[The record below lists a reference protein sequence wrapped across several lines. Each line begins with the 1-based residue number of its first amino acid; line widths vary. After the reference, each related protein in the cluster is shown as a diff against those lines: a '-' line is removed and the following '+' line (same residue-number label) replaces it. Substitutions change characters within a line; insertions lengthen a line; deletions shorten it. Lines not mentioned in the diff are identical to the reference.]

1 MQEKTRTSLLLV
13 LVIESDTVEPAI
25 FETMVRSTLRL
36 ARSTVVDHVVDFTG
50 LSQTA
55 HQMVREI
62 IIASRSAAMDVG
74 VVRVSKA
81 AIREIVV
88 ARRQTLMMSIPRM
101 DTSEA
106 MKSLR
111 LGIGVPMVE
120 MSILFSFLCA
130 RPRMPPG
137 KT

>member
-1 MQEKTRTSLLLV
+1 VQEKTRTSLLLV
-13 LVIESDTVEPAI
+13 LVIESE
-25 FETMVRSTLRL
+25 
-36 ARSTVVDHVVDFTG
+36 
-50 LSQTA
+50 
-55 HQMVREI
+55 MVRESV
-62 IIASRSAAMDVG
+62 IASRSAAMDVG

-81 AIREIVV
+81 AIRELVV

-101 DTSEA
+101 DTAEA

-120 MSILFSFLCA
+120 MSLLFSFLCA
-130 RPRMPPG
+130 RPRMPLG